1 MGAPDCGNCRYQSQA
16 RHSTIALER
25 WSISAALWRPR
36 RLFRRFSFLPV
47 RLLCF
52 HFALVKHWPNWFHP
66 NKKQTQRQARVFL
79 PVFRSNDELQSNVNQ
94 DRQLLPNCLTICGCV
109 CVIQG
114 LGHPPVYC
122 HLVLSPALLCLF
134 FLAGKGWR
142 LLCVLPSHQIESI
155 WLLAAKDF
163 APHLLFLY
171 ESQTISVPMPPI
183 PYSRNNLVPR
193 SLKTLIGTT

>member
-1 MGAPDCGNCRYQSQA
+1 MFQTTAAVWGWRRCLTVLAMGAPDCGNCRYQSQA

-114 LGHPPVYC
+114 LGI
-122 HLVLSPALLCLF
+122 HLYIANSMQSAVCM
-134 FLAGKGWR
+134 KGWK
-142 LLCVLPSHQIESI
+142 LKPLHSAVCTWGAELSGCLV
-155 WLLAAKDF
+155 
-163 APHLLFLY
+163 
-171 ESQTISVPMPPI
+171 
-183 PYSRNNLVPR
+183 SRD
-193 SLKTLIGTT
+193 

>member
-25 WSISAALWRPR
+25 WSISAPLWRPR

-47 RLLCF
+47 HLLCF
-52 HFALVKHWPNWFHP
+52 RFALVKHWPNWFHP
-66 NKKQTQRQARVFL
+66 NKIDSCCIQVKHWPNRVFL

-122 HLVLSPALLCLF
+122 HLVLSPALLCLIF
-134 FLAGKGWR
+134 SRWKGVKAIM
-142 LLCVLPSHQIESI
+142 CSSFPSDRIDLIASSKGFRT
-155 WLLAAKDF
+155 A
-163 APHLLFLY
+163 
-171 ESQTISVPMPPI
+171 SSVPVWI
-183 PYSRNNLVPR
+183 ANN
-193 SLKTLIGTT
+193 